1 MIANNNGTA
10 LGHEGDLARLWN
22 TLRVIGWC
30 AVPLILLL
38 PAIAMQFTGEVQW
51 TAMDFAFAGAVLV
64 GAGVVLELVTRITVR
79 PGLRFGAAL
88 LVGLLVMAVWAW
100 AVA

>member
-1 MIANNNGTA
+1 MITNNNGAFFGREDELT
-10 LGHEGDLARLWN
+10 RLWN
-22 TLRVIGWC
+22 TLRVVGWC

-38 PAIAMQFTGEVQW
+38 PAVAMQFTREVQW

-64 GAGVVLELVTRITVR
+64 GAGLLLEVVTRLTHR
-79 PGLRFGAAL
+79 PALRFGAAVV
-88 LVGLLVMAVWAW
+88 VGTLVMAIWAW